1 MRQLVLWVGVIVVAT
16 AIDLGVRIGMAFD
29 LQRVVRVEA
38 ALFLAT
44 SLVLFALY
52 RYQPRATGWR
62 RKLQAVLV
70 ASFALAGVRSAIWAA
85 GQPVY
90 WANLAVLALAAVAT
104 VVLLVRRRARRRA
117 TAPDPDSS

>member
-1 MRQLVLWVGVIVVAT
+1 MRQLALWVGVILVAT
-16 AIDLGVRIGMAFD
+16 AIDLAVRFGMPFD
-29 LQRVVRVEA
+29 LQLVVRVEA
-38 ALFLAT
+38 VLFLAT
-44 SLVLFALY
+44 SLVLSALY
-52 RYQPRATGWR
+52 RRQPRATGWR

-90 WANLAVLALAAVAT
+90 RANLAVLALAAVAT

-117 TAPDPDSS
+117 TAPDPDS